1 MAAPVK
7 RKYKTWDNPTL
18 EIIYIENAQ
27 LKFEKGYND
36 TEKVL

>member
-1 MAAPVK
+1 M
-7 RKYKTWDNPTL
+7 RSNMQNRFNTTL